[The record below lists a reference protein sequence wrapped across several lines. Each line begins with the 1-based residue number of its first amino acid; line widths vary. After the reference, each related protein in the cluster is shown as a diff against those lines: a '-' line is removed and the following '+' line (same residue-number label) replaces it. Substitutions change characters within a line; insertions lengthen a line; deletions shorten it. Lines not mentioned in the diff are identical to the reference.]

1 MRNITLQ
8 EDDLMIMTNLA
19 KVVSV
24 LVVMMLVLVVAANII
39 A

>member
-1 MRNITLQ
+1 MMNIMLQ

-24 LVVMMLVLVVAANII
+24 LVVIMLVLIVAANII